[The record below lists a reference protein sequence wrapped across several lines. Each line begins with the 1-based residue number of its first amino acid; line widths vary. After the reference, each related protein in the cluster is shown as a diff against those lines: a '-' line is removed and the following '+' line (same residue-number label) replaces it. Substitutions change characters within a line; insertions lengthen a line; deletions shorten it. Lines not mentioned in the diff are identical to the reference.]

1 MILPGALSLRLLGS
15 GDNDRWWQSETTRCH
30 HSVVLTPPY
39 STEQSVAIAQN
50 ANELS
55 DSAASRIASPVN
67 DADRAK
73 SPKHPVSKS
82 GKDELPGGIQK
93 SRPEGRPPVRIRRNP
108 WQAMQQYLADGAGAS
123 RSTTS
128 KDTASGSEPPS
139 AAQSQA
145 QRDAVVNPRDKAL
158 RPEDPSPPG
167 EAVPSL
173 LLRLSDPVPPASAPS
188 RNPSSG
194 VPDATR
200 AHPPAHK
207 DGKRISASEM
217 IRRTRATSD
226 KPTAAVV
233 VGAAP
238 SRISPSTASP
248 VPVYRG
254 GAVEQMS
261 SENAAQPGG
270 TTNAVGSGAQARY
283 HASSTDPRSLLM
295 QKLEAAKRDAADV
308 PTAEK
313 SQLSSA
319 HRPSVPMALPH
330 GRAGDPSKSAQD
342 VETAE
347 RIAERREAELRIQAQ
362 LRVRLAAAKRTAQRS
377 GELVESGTA
386 TSTATIDGDL
396 AAQEVSLRDRLKSR
410 QM

>member
-1 MILPGALSLRLLGS
+1 M
-15 GDNDRWWQSETTRCH
+15 QSNVNTRPPSH
-30 HSVVLTPPY
+30 ASSRDDPPSSSAVSTPPY
-39 STEQSVAIAQN
+39 STDQSVAIAQN
-50 ANELS
+50 ANEPS
-55 DSAASRIASPVN
+55 GSAASRVASPVN

-73 SPKHPVSKS
+73 SPKHPVSQS

-108 WQAMQQYLADGAGAS
+108 WQAMQQYLADGAGGS
-123 RSTTS
+123 RPTTS
-128 KDTASGSEPPS
+128 KDTISGSEPPS

-188 RNPSSG
+188 RNPSSV
-194 VPDATR
+194 VPGATR
-200 AHPPAHK
+200 AHPPAHE

-217 IRRTRATSD
+217 IGRTRASSD

-233 VGAAP
+233 VGAGP
-238 SRISPSTASP
+238 SRISRVQHPGTVRASQQSP
-248 VPVYRG
+248 HVVG
-254 GAVEQMS
+254 GSDVRAVEQMS

-270 TTNAVGSGAQARY
+270 TTNA
-283 HASSTDPRSLLM
+283 
-295 QKLEAAKRDAADV
+295 KLEAAKRDAADV

-319 HRPSVPMALPH
+319 HRSSVPMALPH

-377 GELVESGTA
+377 GSLVESGTA
-386 TSTATIDGDL
+386 TSTATIDDVTTD
-396 AAQEVSLRDRLKSR
+396 AAWFEYAS
-410 QM
+410 